1 MNGLLPLTRNGIRL
15 GPSDDHITS
24 LKLAA
29 LGSRERDQQLHR
41 WHFGTYTAMTKTGR
55 NLSFE
60 ELGEYSGD
68 KVLAISI
75 PFTVLTT
82 IFLGLRFCSKR
93 LMRSRSGLD
102 DLLLVVAYFV
112 NVGLCAIV
120 IGRSSCKQCFF
131 PVFDAPA
138 DTSTCS
144 DDQNRRRR
152 TSRSMGH
159 KYQPLADRPL
169 GPASASLRILPLRG
183 RRLAKTSD
191 PLLLYPSVQLEG
203 QDAGNL
209 LHDDGSRGC
218 SLAGK

>member
-1 MNGLLPLTRNGIRL
+1 MGEL
-15 GPSDDHITS
+15 
-24 LKLAA
+24 
-29 LGSRERDQQLHR
+29 
-41 WHFGTYTAMTKTGR
+41 GR

-120 IGRSSCKQCFF
+120 IGESACKQCFF
-131 PVFDAPA
+131 TLRDSPA

-159 KYQPLADRPL
+159 KHQSVADRPL
-169 GPASASLRILPLRG
+169 GPARADLRVFPLRW

-191 PLLLYPSVQLEG
+191 PLLLYSSVQLEG

-209 LHDDGSRGC
+209 LHDDGPCGC
-218 SLAGK
+218 SLARK

>member
-1 MNGLLPLTRNGIRL
+1 MGEL
-15 GPSDDHITS
+15 
-24 LKLAA
+24 
-29 LGSRERDQQLHR
+29 
-41 WHFGTYTAMTKTGR
+41 GR

-120 IGRSSCKQCFF
+120 IGKLTCKQCFF
-131 PVFDAPA
+131 PLRDSPA

-159 KYQPLADRPL
+159 KHQSVADRPL
-169 GPASASLRILPLRG
+169 GPARADLRVFPLRG

-218 SLAGK
+218 GLARK